1 MRLRSSRGGVVWGI
15 QIQWISLSKSCC
27 NFLFISCVHFTSNG
41 AGWLGWKIQ
50 SRISDFHPF
59 KTGRHIHARRGHCS
73 CWVVP
78 LLAAVRAC
86 HLRGPCF
93 ALSRTTRPR
102 GTGPALSC
110 GFRTTATP
118 RRREVRCRQPRRLY
132 QPAMEAHLWVGHE
145 WHTHAGTADRTW
157 VRSWE
162 PRWPCTGDGNGGRRL
177 ARFYGCQAGPMSNTF
192 LLLGPFAGG
201 PWIRLERYV
210 GYRCEV
216 KALLYR
222 EVSYWISFV
231 FLFFGEQ
238 NKQRSNGHKQ
248 TKSPVQWTEIRVL
261 VLDMV
266 ETTESL

>member
-102 GTGPALSC
+102 GTGPALSY

-118 RRREVRCRQPRRLY
+118 RRREVRFRHSHALQRWSQAAGSRAACTSRRWRRIFGSGTSGTHMRGPRRGHGCGAGSRGDHA
-132 QPAMEAHLWVGHE
+132 QAMAMEEEG
-145 WHTHAGTADRTW
+145 
-157 VRSWE
+157 
-162 PRWPCTGDGNGGRRL
+162 
-177 ARFYGCQAGPMSNTF
+177 
-192 LLLGPFAGG
+192 
-201 PWIRLERYV
+201 
-210 GYRCEV
+210 
-216 KALLYR
+216 
-222 EVSYWISFV
+222 
-231 FLFFGEQ
+231 
-238 NKQRSNGHKQ
+238 
-248 TKSPVQWTEIRVL
+248 
-261 VLDMV
+261 
-266 ETTESL
+266 